1 MAKEKPKSF
10 LVQQREKLKAQKAA
24 KAAKQ
29 ARGTGAK
36 NARIIREGVARM
48 ATGTIPKTRGQV
60 SREKRLT
67 GRSARARKERL
78 ERSKPENQP
87 GARRRE
93 AVKRE
98 ATAKANLAKAK
109 PAPPKA
115 PKAPKPSFKAAL
127 ANKLKNLA
135 PAAKKLAMRGAMLLS
150 GDGSGQALILAKS
163 TSDLIDVARGS
174 TAEQRNASKKPEPKT
189 PATAKRNT
197 TGRQGGS
204 RAAVNR
210 KPTKTEP
217 KPTVLKRNRRGRP
230 TKVEAPKLTKPRGL
244 SNIPKSEGSGGKAET
259 TLKYGAGKPKVKPIP
274 KTKPAGKVPST
285 TPKPIPKAT
294 PKSRAYAADS
304 RNKEYDRLRKAGK
317 LKEAAA
323 LGKKIYSD
331 KFGKKD
337 KKKKPQSRALR
348 AGYPGNQNY

>member
-1 MAKEKPKSF
+1 MAKKEKQKSF
-10 LVQQREKLKAQKAA
+10 LTQQREKLKAQ

-93 AVKRE
+93 AAKRQ

-109 PAPPKA
+109 PAV
-115 PKAPKPSFKAAL
+115 KAPKPNFKAAL
-127 ANKLKNLA
+127 AAKLKNLA

-285 TPKPIPKAT
+285 TPKTKPIPKST